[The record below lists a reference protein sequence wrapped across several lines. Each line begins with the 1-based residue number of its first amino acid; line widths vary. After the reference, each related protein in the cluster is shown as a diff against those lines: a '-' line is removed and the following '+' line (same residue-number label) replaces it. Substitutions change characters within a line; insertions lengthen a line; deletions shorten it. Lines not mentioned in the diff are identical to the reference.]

1 MNFSSLEMVNYYQL
15 SKVARLYRAP
25 KLIGEELLIPTIAGV
40 RLQSLVNTS
49 GGKNDDDPH
58 LQSLLLRDQPRFSVC
73 AKKWINFIQFHP
85 NSRLSLDNP
94 SVASQ
99 EIHNLTNFS
108 SASIPVMCQY
118 RHVVI
123 FITLLPVTHDKPQHM
138 SGLSN
143 SPTNV

>member
-1 MNFSSLEMVNYYQL
+1 MVNYYQL

-58 LQSLLLRDQPRFSVC
+58 LQSLLFRDQPRFSVC

-99 EIHNLTNFS
+99 EIHNLTNSSNFS
-108 SASIPVMCQY
+108 STSIPVMCQY
-118 RHVVI
+118 RQYLYHFTPCHARQTPTHVMI
-123 FITLLPVTHDKPQHM
+123 FKFSHQCLI
-138 SGLSN
+138 
-143 SPTNV
+143 